1 MAVETIVMDLTL
13 RLVLNNG
20 LDKNGKTVFK
30 NKQFKRV
37 KTNANLEQVQNVARA
52 LASLQASPLQ
62 AVQLVSTSDLSNLY
76 GGNVISGDAPL
87 ITR

>member
-52 LASLQASPLQ
+52 LASLQASTLH
-62 AVQLVSTSDLSNLY
+62 AVQLVSTSDLSNL
-76 GGNVISGDAPL
+76 
-87 ITR
+87 

>member
-30 NKQFKRV
+30 NKQFKSV
-37 KTNANLEQVQNVARA
+37 KTKANLEQVQNGARA
-52 LASLQASPLQ
+52 LASLPAAPLH
-62 AVQLVSTSDLSNLY
+62 AVQLVSTSDLSSL
-76 GGNVISGDAPL
+76 
-87 ITR
+87 

>member
-37 KTNANLEQVQNVARA
+37 KQTQ
-52 LASLQASPLQ
+52 
-62 AVQLVSTSDLSNLY
+62 T
-76 GGNVISGDAPL
+76 
-87 ITR
+87 